1 MITKY
6 SKLELMP
13 ENDIL
18 FEFRNSLVALY
29 PILIKLECIEN
40 DTQPYDNF
48 DEIAESLWKV
58 LVCKSF
64 AWKYNF
70 DTIPEISKYGYDEIG
85 ADGSIE
91 ILDARTNETMR
102 FIEFVGCR
110 DLGIE
115 PFNAISCVNKNGNR
129 VKIEFSSDLQFKWNR
144 VS

>member
-64 AWKYNF
+64 AWKYSL
-70 DTIPEISKYGYDEIG
+70 DIIPEIGKYGYDEIG
-85 ADGSIE
+85 ANGSLE
-91 ILDARTNETMR
+91 IMDARTNENMR

-110 DLGIE
+110 DFGIE
-115 PFNAISCVNKNGNR
+115 PFNAVSCVNKNGNR

>member
-40 DTQPYDNF
+40 DAQPYDDF

-58 LVCKSF
+58 LVCKSL
-64 AWKYNF
+64 AWKYSL
-70 DTIPEISKYGYDEIG
+70 DTIPEIGKYGYDEIG

-91 ILDARTNETMR
+91 ILDTRTNENMR
-102 FIEFVGCR
+102 FIEFVGCS
-110 DLGIE
+110 DFGLE
-115 PFNAISCVNKNGNR
+115 PFNAVSCVNKNGNR
-129 VKIEFSSDLQFKWNR
+129 VKIEFSSDFQFRWNR